1 MSEIRRIGSST
12 SLASSLLPDQTGAS
26 AQKAQDLPVS
36 SSRRLPRVDWSHV
49 DPKVREAAQGMESI
63 FLDYL
68 MKVMRETVP
77 KNDLDL
83 ESPATGIY
91 RSMMDTEVAQKAAQR
106 GGIGLA
112 EQIVAY
118 LESNRYA
125 NRGGVSRNV
134 PLTQPTKE
142 KP

>member
-1 MSEIRRIGSST
+1 MSEIRGIESRVLSP
-12 SLASSLLPDQTGAS
+12 SLSPSRA
-26 AQKAQDLPVS
+26 AQELPVS
-36 SSRRLPRVDWSHV
+36 SARRMPKVDWSQV
-49 DPKVREAAQGMESI
+49 DPQVREAAQGMESL

-91 RSMMDTEVAQKAAQR
+91 RSMMDTEVAHKAAQR

-118 LESNRYA
+118 LESNRY
-125 NRGGVSRNV
+125 SRSREM
-134 PLTQPTKE
+134 KE

>member
-1 MSEIRRIGSST
+1 MSEIRGIESQPLIPSIR
-12 SLASSLLPDQTGAS
+12 LQE
-26 AQKAQDLPVS
+26 LPVS
-36 SSRRLPRVDWSHV
+36 SSRRLPQAVDWSRV
-49 DPKVREAAQGMESI
+49 DPKVREAAQGMEAI
-63 FLDYL
+63 FIDYL

-77 KNDLDL
+77 KNELDL

-91 RSMMDTEVAQKAAQR
+91 RSMMDSEVAQKAARR

-118 LESNRYA
+118 LESNRYSRS
-125 NRGGVSRNV
+125 RGGGSRIA
-134 PLTQPTKE
+134 PPTQPIKE